1 MTFTTS
7 SGIEMP
13 PIRSAA
19 VLLHP
24 RIPEAERVSEE
35 VCAALESC
43 TLSISRSSVWDVTQ
57 IREIL
62 PHVDVAITLGGDG
75 SILRAARIA
84 VLSDTPVLGINLGTL
99 GFLAEIEPAD
109 VATRIPPLVRGHYW
123 LERRI
128 MIQAEHRRGDE
139 VLGTHQALNEVVVG
153 RRALSRVVR
162 VATRLNDQELTTYT
176 ADGVLVGTPTGSTA
190 YAHAAGG
197 PILHP
202 EVQSLLLTPICA
214 HPNPSGSLVMP
225 ANTVVTLTV
234 RTDHEAAL
242 SIDGQEDVSMV
253 DGDSVAVRVSPYTAR
268 FLRSQQRD
276 YFYHTLL
283 KKLRW

>member
-1 MTFTTS
+1 
-7 SGIEMP
+7 
-13 PIRSAA
+13 
-19 VLLHP
+19 
-24 RIPEAERVSEE
+24 
-35 VCAALESC
+35 
-43 TLSISRSSVWDVTQ
+43 
-57 IREIL
+57 
-62 PHVDVAITLGGDG
+62 
-75 SILRAARIA
+75 
-84 VLSDTPVLGINLGTL
+84 
-99 GFLAEIEPAD
+99 
-109 VATRIPPLVRGHYW
+109 
-123 LERRI
+123 
-128 MIQAEHRRGDE
+128 
-139 VLGTHQALNEVVVG
+139 
-153 RRALSRVVR
+153 

-190 YAHAAGG
+190 YSHAAGG

-253 DGDSVAVRVSPYTAR
+253 DGDSVVVRVSPYTAR